1 MDSERAYAPVDEAA
15 GPSPAVQVA
24 KVLVGFF
31 RFVFEDSLQAFC
43 QGVYLCKKWKL
54 VSLRN
59 QMFTMAS
66 ISVGIFLSFIG
77 PLREYLGLKHFS
89 VAAATEEIHDTPE
102 MFPPSLDGAGRVIED
117 KTRDDRAAIVSNV
130 QKCKQRVLASM
141 SVLFWG
147 GCIAYPFVLDDQ
159 LTCDGDN
166 PDVAVQ
172 AFVFFVIVDLILQ
185 HSFACLKEIG
195 CLRVLEGYAFTCLA
209 RFDTFADVAF
219 TAKLVQCDEITWFSI
234 KGFVFN
240 LPFGVSL
247 VNIALFA
254 LIFGVF
260 IMQALPGIVLI
271 VYKVTPL
278 SLKFNDFNVLLA
290 AEN

>member
-1 MDSERAYAPVDEAA
+1 MERSAGLGRSGSYGPIPGD

-54 VSLRN
+54 VSLRT

-66 ISVGIFLSFIG
+66 ISVGIFLSLIG
-77 PLREYLGLKHFS
+77 PLKEYLGLKNFS
-89 VAAATEEIHDTPE
+89 LAEANEEVNDAPDEPGSKFSPKEGPTKLKHSI
-102 MFPPSLDGAGRVIED
+102 LGA
-117 KTRDDRAAIVSNV
+117 
-130 QKCKQRVLASM
+130 M

-166 PDVAVQ
+166 PDLAVQ
-172 AFVFFVIVDLILQ
+172 AFVVFVIVDLILQ
-185 HSFACLKEIG
+185 YYFACSKGIG
-195 CLRVLEGYAFTCLA
+195 RLRLLEGTAFTCLA

-219 TAKLVQCDEITWFSI
+219 TAKLVQCDEITWFSM

-240 LPFGVSL
+240 FPFGLSL

-271 VYKVTPL
+271 AYKVTPL

-290 AEN
+290 AES

>member
-1 MDSERAYAPVDEAA
+1 MSERAAASAYDEIPQQRDGAA

-54 VSLRN
+54 VSFRT

-66 ISVGIFLSFIG
+66 ISVGIFLSLIG
-77 PLREYLGLKHFS
+77 PLKEYLGLKNFS
-89 VAAATEEIHDTPE
+89 LAAATEEVNDAPYE
-102 MFPPSLDGAGRVIED
+102 PGADFNQFEHKAGPNKLKHGIL
-117 KTRDDRAAIVSNV
+117 K
-130 QKCKQRVLASM
+130 LM

-185 HSFACLKEIG
+185 YMMVFTRGIG
-195 CLRVLEGYAFTCLA
+195 CLRLLEGTAFTCLA

-219 TAKLVQCDEITWFSI
+219 TAKLVQCDEITWFSM

-240 LPFGVSL
+240 FPFGLSL

-271 VYKVTPL
+271 AYKVTPL

-290 AEN
+290 AES